1 MSLDWAS
8 IISHGWAF
16 ISAIVMFQY
25 SAEKFTKYSAVL
37 ARQAGVPE
45 TAVSLISTSVA
56 EWEEL
61 SIIIATLIQRE
72 PTLGLGNIMGS
83 SVGNVLG
90 AFSLVMFLSDGFL
103 KFDSGA
109 KTFALVSFIMTSLFS
124 LLTWQNNLGIQGGI
138 YLVVAF
144 FVYVFSIF
152 SAIYEGMI
160 KPLNLATSNR
170 LNQQD
175 EASSEVE
182 ENFVGDEETAAISLE
197 ENTDLS
203 FVMFPSIVQCPPTEI
218 SARLSSDTSEPE
230 EIIQSIRSYHDPQS
244 FEYRLFFRHA
254 SRMLM
259 GFLVMFLSG
268 FVATYSVAVLAVAL
282 DISNYIAG
290 VTILSLAAPLP
301 ERLVKF
307 SYTKRLRS
315 DILMASTAGTNIV
328 LLTLCMGIFLLAG
341 DESENNEFH
350 GSVRGFD
357 LWVCWSCSL
366 ILVTLAWIG
375 GRPYIGG
382 ILLVCYIIYLGCELI
397 VFKK

>member
-1 MSLDWAS
+1 MSLDWES

-16 ISAIVMFQY
+16 ISAIIMFQY
-25 SAEKFTKYSAVL
+25 SAEKFTKHSAVL

-45 TAVSLISTSVA
+45 TAVSLISTTAA

-61 SIIIATLIQRE
+61 SIIVATLIQRK
-72 PTLGLGNIMGS
+72 PSLGLGNIMGS

-90 AFSLVMFLSDGFL
+90 AFSLVMFLHDGFL
-103 KFDSGA
+103 KFDGGA
-109 KTFALVSFIMTSLFS
+109 KTFALVSFIMTSLFG
-124 LLTWQNNLGIQGGI
+124 LLAWQNNIGIQGGI
-138 YLVVAF
+138 YLVVTF
-144 FVYVFSIF
+144 SVYIFSIF

-160 KPLNLATSNR
+160 KPLNLATSNKR
-170 LNQQD
+170 NQQD

-197 ENTDLS
+197 ENTDFS
-203 FVMFPSIVQCPPTEI
+203 FVIFPSIVQCPPTEI
-218 SARLSSDTSEPE
+218 SARLSSETSESE
-230 EIIQSIRSYHDPQS
+230 ETVQLIRSYHDPQS
-244 FEYRLFFRHA
+244 FEYRLFFHHA
-254 SRMLM
+254 TKMLL
-259 GFLVMFLSG
+259 GLLVMFLSG

-290 VTILSLAAPLP
+290 VTILSLAAPIP
-301 ERLVKF
+301 ERIVKF

-328 LLTLCMGIFLLAG
+328 LLTLCMGIVLLAE
-341 DESENNEFH
+341 DEGKNNDFQ
-350 GSVRGFD
+350 GSVNGFD

-366 ILVTLAWIG
+366 ILMTLAWIG

-382 ILLVCYIIYLGCELI
+382 LLLVCYITYLGCELI
-397 VFKK
+397 VFRK